1 MLAVGSLTTVT
12 TCFVFCFC
20 SDKVGKK
27 REARVRHSNDK
38 AGEYQRV
45 ESVSSIVDHVGEH
58 SEMYDDHEHYQRY
71 DDPLD
76 NVTVI

>member
-1 MLAVGSLTTVT
+1 MLSLGSLTTVT
-12 TCFVFCFC
+12 SCFVFCFC
-20 SDKVGKK
+20 RDKVRKK
-27 REARVRHSNDK
+27 RETRIRHSNDK

-45 ESVSSIVDHVGEH
+45 ESVSSIVDHVGEY
-58 SEMYDDHEHYQRY
+58 SEMYEDQEQSQLY